1 MKTAVIYARYSSDTQ
16 TEQSIEGQLR
26 VCQEYAK
33 RNEIIIVD
41 TYIDRAMTGTNDNRK
56 DFQRMLYDSGKHHWD
71 YVLVYKLDRFSRNKY
86 EMAMHKKTL
95 RDNGVK
101 ILSAMENIPDTPEGI
116 ILESLLEGMAEYYSA
131 ELSQKVL
138 RGLNE
143 SYLKGNFTGGYY
155 LYGYDIIDKK
165 CVVNPDEAAIV
176 YEVFTGYADGYTV
189 PAIVA
194 NLRFRGIT
202 DKRGKFFTTSAI
214 YKMLGNQKYNG
225 KVMYRGVLYDNIY
238 PQIIPDQLWNI
249 VQKKREANK
258 HAPGRK
264 KEIYDF
270 LLSGKLVC
278 GDCHRLMVGE
288 SGTSMTGDIHYYY
301 TCLSRRRKRATCNL
315 KSVKKQYLEDIVV
328 NTVWGILTE
337 NGFIR
342 VIAERICKM
351 HEKKVRDNTK
361 LKALESKRNASL
373 KASKNLIAAIEQ
385 GIITEQTKIRLKE
398 LESEITQLDFD
409 IEQEKMRSYS
419 YLTVPM
425 IEKYLQS
432 AIYGEITDMAVRKR
446 LINTFVREVI
456 YSPDKI
462 IITLNFTDRYDT
474 PDITPDYIKDIE
486 KQSETEAAFPLP
498 QSSNI
503 LASFPPKIR
512 NTHLGVPYFSF
523 WRRRKDFLPLHRS
536 TQRVRR
542 RR

>member
-26 VCQEYAK
+26 VCQEYAQ
-33 RNEIIIVD
+33 RNQIIIVD
-41 TYIDRAMTGTNDNRK
+41 TYIDRAMTGTNDNRR
-56 DFQRMLYDSGKHHWD
+56 DFQRMLHDSGKKAWD

-143 SYLKGNFTGGYY
+143 SYIKGNFTGGYY
-155 LYGYDIIDKK
+155 LYGYDIVDKK
-165 CVVNPDEAAIV
+165 CKVNPEEAAIV
-176 YEVFTGYADGYTV
+176 YEVFVGYADGYTV

-194 NLRFRGIT
+194 NLKFRGVR

-214 YKMLGNQKYNG
+214 YKMLGNSKYNG
-225 KVMYRGVLYDNIY
+225 KVIIRGVVYDNIY
-238 PQIIPDQLWNI
+238 PQIIPDDLWRI
-249 VQKKREANK
+249 VQKKREENK

-278 GDCHRLMVGE
+278 GDCHRMMVGE

-315 KSVKKQYLEDIVV
+315 KSVRKQYLEDIVL
-328 NTVWGILTE
+328 NTVWNVLAEKGV
-337 NGFIR
+337 IR
-342 VIAERICKM
+342 MIATTLFKL
-351 HEKKVRDNTK
+351 HEKECKDSSALKSLEARRNT
-361 LKALESKRNASL
+361 AL
-373 KASKNLIAAIEQ
+373 KASKNLISAIEQ

-398 LESEITQLDFD
+398 LEVEISELDVA
-409 IEQEKMRSYS
+409 IEQEKIHSYT
-419 YLTVPM
+419 YLTVEM
-425 IEKYLQS
+425 IEKFLYNATFGDIQEVS
-432 AIYGEITDMAVRKR
+432 VRKS
-446 LINTFVREVI
+446 IVNTFIREVI
-456 YSPDKI
+456 YYPDKI
-462 IITLNFTDRYDT
+462 IITLNFTDTYDKPEVT
-474 PDITPDYIKDIE
+474 TELVQNIE
-486 KQSETEAAFPLP
+486 KQSESEAAFQIPH
-498 QSSNI
+498 SSNI
-503 LASFPPKIR
+503 LASFPPEKS
-512 NTHLGVPYFSF
+512 THLSTKTMCAFF
-523 WRRRKDFLPLHRS
+523 NEIRLRRVKYGFAM
-536 TQRVRR
+536 
-542 RR
+542 

>member
-1 MKTAVIYARYSSDTQ
+1 MMRGVIYARYSSENQ
-16 TEQSIEGQLR
+16 REESIEGQLR
-26 VCQEYAK
+26 ENMAYAK
-33 RNEIIIVD
+33 KNGIEIVG
-41 TYIDRAMTGTNDNRK
+41 TYIDRAVSAKTDKR
-56 DFQRMLYDSGKHHWD
+56 DEFQRMIKDSAKKGFDVVIVW
-71 YVLVYKLDRFSRNKY
+71 KLDRFSRNRY
-86 EMAMHKKTL
+86 DSARHKATL
-95 RDNGVK
+95 RRHGVK
-101 ILSAMENIPDTPEGI
+101 VVSATEAIADGPSGILME
-116 ILESLLEGMAEYYSA
+116 SVLEGMAEYYSA

-342 VIAERICKM
+342 VIAERLCKM

-446 LINTFVREVI
+446 LVNTFVREVI

-474 PDITPDYIKDIE
+474 PDITPDYIKGIE

-503 LASFPPKIR
+503 LASFPPSETR
-512 NTHLGVPYFSF
+512 DEPVSCF
-523 WRRRKDFLPLHRS
+523 
-536 TQRVRR
+536 
-542 RR
+542 